1 MKPLLTGLVALV
13 FTPCLLWADIRLVDD
28 VGDAL
33 VLDRPAQRIVSL
45 VPHATELLFDI
56 DAGDLILATVAYADY
71 PPAAQEL
78 PRVGDY
84 NALNTEAIVA
94 LEPDL
99 LIAFTSGGNRD
110 QISRLRA
117 LGYPVFTSDPQTF
130 ADIDRTLRQFGQLT
144 GREGSANR
152 VADRFSADIERL
164 TLKYGEKAALQVFYQ
179 VWHDPLI
186 TLNGA
191 TFISQIIEMCGG
203 VNVFADL
210 PMLSPQVSLEAVIDK
225 NPEVIVT
232 SGDDTGWHQWPQL
245 QAVANEALLETDPD
259 TMHRPVPALVSGAT
273 ELCEA
278 MDRVRERMD

>member
-1 MKPLLTGLVALV
+1 MKPFLTGVMALV
-13 FTPCLLWADIRLVDD
+13 FTPWVWADIQLVDD
-28 VGDAL
+28 VGDTL
-33 VLDRPAQRIVSL
+33 LLDRPAQRIVSL
-45 VPHATELLFDI
+45 VPHATELLFNI

-71 PPAAQEL
+71 PSAAQEL

-110 QISRLRA
+110 QIRRLRS
-117 LGYPVFTSDPQTF
+117 LGYPVFISDPQTF
-130 ADIDRTLRQFGQLT
+130 VDIDRTLRQFGQLT
-144 GREGSANR
+144 GRETSANR

-164 TLKYGEKAALQVFYQ
+164 TRTYGEKAPLQVFYQ

-203 VNVFADL
+203 VNIFADL

-232 SGDDTGWHQWPQL
+232 SGDDTSWHQWPQL
-245 QAVANEALLETDPD
+245 QAVANGALLETDPD

-273 ELCEA
+273 ELCVA

>member
-13 FTPCLLWADIRLVDD
+13 FTPCLWADIRLVDD
-28 VGDAL
+28 AGDTL
-33 VLDRPAQRIVSL
+33 LLDRPAQRLVSL
-45 VPHATELLFDI
+45 VPHATELLFNI

-71 PPAAQEL
+71 PPEAQEL

-110 QISRLRA
+110 QIGRLRA

-130 ADIDRTLRQFGQLT
+130 ADIERTLRQFGQLT

-152 VADRFSADIERL
+152 VADQFSADIERL
-164 TLKYGEKAALQVFYQ
+164 TWQYGDKAALQVFYQ

-186 TLNGA
+186 TLNGE
-191 TFISQIIEMCGG
+191 TFISQIIGMCGG

-210 PMLSPQVSLEAVIDK
+210 PMPSPQVSLEAVINKD
-225 NPEVIVT
+225 PEVIVT
-232 SGDDTGWHQWPQL
+232 SGDDTRWQQWPQL
-245 QAVANEALLETDPD
+245 KAVASDALLKTDPD
-259 TMHRPVPALVSGAT
+259 TMHRPVPALVDGAT
-273 ELCEA
+273 ALCEA